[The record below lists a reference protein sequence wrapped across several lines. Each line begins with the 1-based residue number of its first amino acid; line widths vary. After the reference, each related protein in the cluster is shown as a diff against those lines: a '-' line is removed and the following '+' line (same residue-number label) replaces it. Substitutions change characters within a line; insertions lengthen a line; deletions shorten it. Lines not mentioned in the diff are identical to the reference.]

1 MLRISHIVAPDN
13 QIWDVGDPAAHAAHP
28 TDQEASRRHTLTV
41 MYSGY
46 GHSAGFKKLKLHLLA
61 ELCLFPWLQ
70 IPHIVA
76 PDNQIRGTG
85 DPKAYVVDPADP
97 EAWRAQIF
105 RSIDSDSAHG
115 MPMGHD
121 ASALGLDSGKGK
133 VSSALSCSI
142 DMAWLGLTQI
152 LLMACPWAIMHQL

>member
-85 DPKAYVVDPADP
+85 DPKAYVVDPANP

-133 VSSALSCSI
+133 VSPSLSCSI
-142 DMAWLGLTQI
+142 DMD
-152 LLMACPWAIMHQL
+152 